1 MARKNCS
8 FFPLNTKFKHPK
20 KYPNSSST
28 IIEEQRI
35 SGKGNTQENETS
47 QPQEEPLYQGSKIS
61 KILSFVLIV
70 SFVLKHNLSKA
81 AWADLLRLL
90 TALLGERCQRT
101 FQSVYRMKLF
111 MKEYFGSKDPTKI
124 NYCSNCLQQV
134 KDRCPNDS
142 CKGAALS
149 SFLDLHFEEKIKDLF
164 RDSEFLTLLKQGKE
178 QIKRAVSSSGIHD
191 IFHGMD
197 YKNFLH
203 PGGFLS
209 QLHNIS
215 FTINTD
221 GVNKYSSSRAGHLWP
236 VYIMINELP
245 KEHRF
250 KRKFL
255 IPAYIYCDKQDPN
268 MLTFL
273 NPLIEK
279 LNSLNDRGIHVP
291 DSAHGNIN
299 VRCMLF
305 VATTDLPAR
314 ADLMNMK
321 RFTGKCACHLCKS
334 EGKCNGQDIRTIRF
348 IDFVIFML

>member
-90 TALLGERCQRT
+90 TALLGEWCRRT

-111 MKEYFGSKDPTKI
+111 MKEYFGSKEPTKI

-197 YKNFLH
+197 YKTFLH
-203 PGGFLS
+203 PGGFPFG
-209 QLHNIS
+209 QE
-215 FTINTD
+215 
-221 GVNKYSSSRAGHLWP
+221 KSSRIRVVTSFLW
-236 VYIMINELP
+236 
-245 KEHRF
+245 
-250 KRKFL
+250 FL
-255 IPAYIYCDKQDPN
+255 
-268 MLTFL
+268 LTFGT
-273 NPLIEK
+273 
-279 LNSLNDRGIHVP
+279 SG
-291 DSAHGNIN
+291 
-299 VRCMLF
+299 
-305 VATTDLPAR
+305 TD
-314 ADLMNMK
+314 M
-321 RFTGKCACHLCKS
+321 
-334 EGKCNGQDIRTIRF
+334 
-348 IDFVIFML
+348 